1 MTQKCASAATWKIDG
16 LTSGTDIKRL
26 YYSTHYYS
34 YQTQK
39 NTASKCLIALPDIW

>member
-26 YYSTHYYS
+26 YYSTPLS
-34 YQTQK
+34 NPK
-39 NTASKCLIALPDIW
+39 NSVSKCLIALPDIW

>member
-26 YYSTHYYS
+26 YYTLLSNP
-34 YQTQK
+34 K